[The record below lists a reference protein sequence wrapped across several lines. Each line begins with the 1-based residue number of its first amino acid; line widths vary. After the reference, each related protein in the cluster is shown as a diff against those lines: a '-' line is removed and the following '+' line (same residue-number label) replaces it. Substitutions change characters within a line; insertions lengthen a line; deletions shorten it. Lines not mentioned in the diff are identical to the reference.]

1 MRSGGS
7 AANKPAPMPSSVGD
21 SEAQGLQHDGTCAAD
36 NSTAGA
42 GKTEE
47 NDEDD
52 EEEEEEEDPMASMGI
67 GANIVMAIMAL
78 ASLAIFL
85 SIGSYLFT
93 NYEDW
98 TFFEAFYFCFI
109 TMTTIGF
116 GDMVPCK
123 HVICHQNV
131 CFESNFSFFCLQ
143 PFQRVSCC
151 CWRKIEK
158 VGPALFCNDFLQIK
172 LLTCSCA

>member
-7 AANKPAPMPSSVGD
+7 SNKPPAGIERD
-21 SEAQGLQHDGTCAAD
+21 SEAQGLDGEVGDKGKAD
-36 NSTAGA
+36 
-42 GKTEE
+42 
-47 NDEDD
+47 DESSED

-67 GANIVMAIMAL
+67 GANIVMAFVAL

-85 SIGSYLFT
+85 SVGSYLFT

-123 HVICHQNV
+123 
-131 CFESNFSFFCLQ
+131 FF
-143 PFQRVSCC
+143 F
-151 CWRKIEK
+151 
-158 VGPALFCNDFLQIK
+158 
-172 LLTCSCA
+172 